1 MAYDCK
7 QCIPWNCGP
16 KLCATQVEEQ
26 SFLFIEENIDPRIS
40 REKECT
46 AVISILSGQ
55 ACGKDIERE
64 FMKAIGSKT
73 WKWTAKPIAENKFI

>member
-16 KLCATQVEEQ
+16 ELCATQVEEQ
-26 SFLFIEENIDPRIS
+26 SFFFIEENIDPRIS